1 MESTTEALSR
11 IATLLNRNLADPT
24 PLTTTEQPKVATS
37 EGVQPKTVNSTNRT
51 KVQTSEG
58 AINNED
64 KIAQPANT
72 NNTHIENI
80 IDSYQQQMQ
89 PPFTKCSIKLPL
101 KGTVMKS
108 NNRIVHPLQLPRMNA
123 SRNIVNYIP
132 QSDILCSCAATNT
145 HFIAVAI
152 KPPQQTT

>member
-1 MESTTEALSR
+1 METTTKVLSR

-64 KIAQPANT
+64 KIAQPIKV
-72 NNTHIENI
+72 NNTHIENT
-80 IDSYQQQMQ
+80 IDS
-89 PPFTKCSIKLPL
+89 
-101 KGTVMKS
+101 
-108 NNRIVHPLQLPRMNA
+108 
-123 SRNIVNYIP
+123 
-132 QSDILCSCAATNT
+132 
-145 HFIAVAI
+145 
-152 KPPQQTT
+152 